1 MNIRELEE
9 FEEISQDSLSTIEG
23 GAGKNEGALW
33 QGIGEGVGEGVLAG
47 ASIGSFIP
55 GIGTLGG
62 AVFLGTVG
70 VVGGMFKGGADGG
83 YF

>member
-1 MNIRELEE
+1 MNIREL
-9 FEEISQDSLSTIEG
+9 EEISQDSLSTIEG

-33 QGIGEGVGEGVLAG
+33 QGIGEGVLAG

-62 AVFLGTVG
+62 AVLLGTVG
-70 VVGGMFKGGADGG
+70 FIGGMFKGGADGG